1 MSEREKT
8 VLLKVLGTS
17 PELEVVDA
25 LADNPVF
32 DLTAD
37 EISDISGVDVGEVE
51 DVLAKLEF
59 WDVVDVKILE
69 GEECYT
75 LNTSN
80 DAVCHLLRF
89 ELKLIDQKQEE
100 ESTL

>member
-8 VLLKVLGTS
+8 VLLEVLGAS

-25 LADNPVF
+25 LADTPVF

-59 WDVVDVKILE
+59 WDVVDMKTFE

-89 ELKLIDQKQEE
+89 EFELIDREPRE
-100 ESTL
+100 GSTP